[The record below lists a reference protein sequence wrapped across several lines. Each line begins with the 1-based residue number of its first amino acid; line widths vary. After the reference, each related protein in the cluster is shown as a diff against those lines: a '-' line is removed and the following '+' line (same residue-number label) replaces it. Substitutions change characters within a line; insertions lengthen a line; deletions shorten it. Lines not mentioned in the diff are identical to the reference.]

1 MNRDRK
7 FQGDVV
13 MKVSFYRLHLLFV
26 FIGLFISGCGSWQ
39 PYNKDN
45 PNEYQ
50 QYWQDEQNRK
60 NSYLYQ
66 YTNEYQEE
74 RKNRK

>member
-1 MNRDRK
+1 
-7 FQGDVV
+7 
-13 MKVSFYRLHLLFV
+13 MKISIYRLQLLFI
-26 FIGLFISGCGSWQ
+26 FIGLFVSGCGSWQ
-39 PYNKDN
+39 SYNKDN
-45 PNEYQ
+45 PTEYQ
-50 QYWQDEQNRK
+50 QYWQDEYNRK